1 MGTMEINEFNQ
12 ENTDN
17 MLSDAPVS
25 GMESVKMKKLRI
37 EKVCSIVLG
46 EDYNKDFI
54 YEDVDFTKPSAIK
67 EAYEVFEE
75 YTSDKEVNK
84 MIKDIAKKAKVTIKL
99 RDNVVSLKSN
109 GDLDTFLVAV
119 KNFNKT
125 SDVPM
130 IAHQIWRAG
139 EGRIKVPAVN
149 LTYNQKIP
157 ASMFATYEGNK
168 EFNEAKRM
176 KYDKVIKKLKD
187 GEWDTSMDVKQRM
200 HLTYTDNNT
209 GKKKVVFVESLQEAD
224 LEEAA
229 AKVIRI
235 PNGASMQVA
244 RHNKRAGYWEPANN
258 KTMRVTSGGNYEV
271 VDVEDRY
278 NSGRFY
284 IFLANNKH
292 YMINA
297 SAISVVE
304 DTQYEESADLEEA
317 NGDWVIYNKKTGK
330 RLSPSKSWRKWIEA
344 KAAASKIGGDAEV
357 ADAAWYQ
364 DNKDK
369 LMGEATDLEE
379 AKNATVRELRQMLF
393 KIDSSAADKFR
404 RELFNIDKQ
413 DSPATSAQI
422 KKAKTI
428 IGNRFGKDAFV
439 QLEAKGDK
447 QQDIESLEKMIKNP
461 DPKRFNQYGGK
472 EGYLKMLNSKLA
484 KLKA

>member
-1 MGTMEINEFNQ
+1 MHQNWDLKAEARFSGNMSKPYKEQINNGIKYREFDPMVESDELVWHRDRQTRIVTVLEGEGWMFQMDNEIPKEMKPGDIL
-12 ENTDN
+12 E
-17 MLSDAPVS
+17 
-25 GMESVKMKKLRI
+25 MKKMEYHRLYKSGTTPLKI
-37 EKVCSIVLG
+37 S
-46 EDYNKDFI
+46 
-54 YEDVDFTKPSAIK
+54 IK
-67 EAYEVFEE
+67 EKYMKTFKE

-84 MIKDIAKKAKVTIKL
+84 MINDIAKKAKVTIKL

-139 EGRIKVPAVN
+139 EGRIKVPAVK

-157 ASMFATYEGNK
+157 ASMFATYKGNK

-330 RLSPSKSWRKWIEA
+330 RLSPSTSWRKWQGA

-379 AKNATVRELRQMLF
+379 ATFYK
-393 KIDSSAADKFR
+393 
-404 RELFNIDKQ
+404 
-413 DSPATSAQI
+413 P
-422 KKAKTI
+422 KTHT
-428 IGNRFGKDAFV
+428 
-439 QLEAKGDK
+439 
-447 QQDIESLEKMIKNP
+447 
-461 DPKRFNQYGGK
+461 Y
-472 EGYLKMLNSKLA
+472 
-484 KLKA
+484 